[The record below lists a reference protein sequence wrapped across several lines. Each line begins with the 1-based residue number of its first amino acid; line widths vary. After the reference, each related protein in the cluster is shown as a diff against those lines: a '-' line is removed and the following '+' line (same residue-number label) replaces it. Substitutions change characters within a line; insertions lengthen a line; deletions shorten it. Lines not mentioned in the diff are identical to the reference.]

1 MNDSQMMDTDQLC
14 AWLLEQASESVL
26 QWLSEVWEGS
36 RQIPAGFNW
45 LGLAE
50 ISSNLAIK
58 KDDLGW
64 ARVAILVNTSLIV
77 EAKTHGHVFFSARV
91 VPPEQRERVCFSFEE
106 RVMRLRVAFLLK
118 RGFVPGDPVLDADR
132 VVESFFD
139 GLTLSPQEA
148 LKQFAGGKKTLS
160 QEQVWKLDRIRRNLQ
175 FLQPLAER
183 RLLPDHSELLT
194 WYSLRDQLHFS

>member
-1 MNDSQMMDTDQLC
+1 MSDSQMKDADQFC

-36 RQIPAGFNW
+36 RQAPAGFNW

-50 ISSNLAIK
+50 ISPNLAIK
-58 KDDLGW
+58 KDDSGW
-64 ARVAILVNTSLIV
+64 ARAAVLVNTYLIV
-77 EAKTHGHVFFSARV
+77 EVKTHGHIFSSARV
-91 VPPEQRERVCFSFEE
+91 VPPEQGERVCFSFEE

-118 RGFVPGDPVLDADR
+118 RGFVPGDPVLDADQL
-132 VVESFFD
+132 VEAFFD

-148 LKQFAGGKKTLS
+148 LKQFAGGKEVLS
-160 QEQVWKLDRIRRNLQ
+160 RERVWKLDRIRRNLE

-183 RLLPDHSELLT
+183 CLLPDHPDLLV
-194 WYSLRDQLHFS
+194 WYSLRGQLHFS